1 MELRSEQSKFVDYAA
16 KRVKENKYCVCEMP
30 TAFGKTFSALMLAK
44 KLIDEKIAQRV
55 VIATSD
61 NSLAKSIFLEAKNVD
76 NLPDYVLG
84 IGKNNYLDIKKLAF
98 FMDTEISSEVL
109 PLDKEVVDGA
119 IKKLKEDFSYVLIE
133 DFLNELDIVD
143 ADKREYIANN
153 LALEKSNSESFKEYT
168 IQITNYSFLFSKF
181 MFDEKYAEVDGTVY
195 IFDEIQELPNM
206 AEMTLSSA
214 FSLYSYYLQLK
225 TIAKTINDDA
235 GAPKTLIKLLNEEV
249 ERVKSINEIM
259 SDEKMAG
266 KTLTANDIA
275 IQRATNVLSKLFDQE
290 KSKALR
296 AKLKSYY
303 KKTSFFQLGV
313 FLNKF
318 DDVKSTLSSKD
329 IYISFSQERGF
340 ISFHTYS
347 KDIKLKL
354 ADKFWNKIDRFVGIT
369 ATALLTQDVHDLEIY
384 KRMGINFSDIKLG
397 DTVIKERKSKVCVIK
412 SFEGI
417 LRPEQATYSI
427 TSNDFIEDEQK
438 RFEYFADEIL
448 RGYDGKN
455 TMVLVGGFDEVR
467 LLAQKLESVK
477 DRLVLAE
484 QGRSVQNIIEGF
496 KKSGGILIATRN
508 YATGINLKGKT
519 LERLFITKLPYPVYQ
534 TKKWILLKE
543 KNPSFFWFE
552 YNNEMVMTF
561 RQAIGRLI
569 RSPEDSGKIFLLDGK
584 FNALSEGLKNR
595 LVYFLEKIA
604 LKGAQL

>member
-1 MELRSEQSKFVDYAA
+1 MELRSEQRKFVDYAA
-16 KRVKENKYCVCEMP
+16 KRVKESKYCVCEMP

-109 PLDKEVVDGA
+109 PLDKEVVDET

-181 MFDEKYAEVDGTVY
+181 MFDEKYTEIDGTVY

-303 KKTSFFQLGV
+303 KKTPFFQLGI
-313 FLNKF
+313 FLNNF

-354 ADKFWNKIDRFVGIT
+354 ADKFWSKIDRFVGIT

-448 RGYDGKN
+448 RGYDSKN

-467 LLAQKLESVK
+467 FLAQKLESVK

-595 LVYFLEKIA
+595 LIYFLEKIA

>member
-1 MELRSEQSKFVDYAA
+1 MELRSEQRKFVDYAA

-84 IGKNNYLDIKKLAF
+84 IGKNNYLDIKKLSF
-98 FMDTEISSEVL
+98 FMNTEISSEVL
-109 PLDKEVVDGA
+109 PLDKEAVDEA

-181 MFDEKYAEVDGTVY
+181 MFDEKYTEVDGTVY

-303 KKTSFFQLGV
+303 KKTPFFQLGIC
-313 FLNKF
+313 LNKF

-354 ADKFWNKIDRFVGIT
+354 ADKFWSKIDRFVGIT

-397 DTVIKERKSKVCVIK
+397 DTTIKERKSKVCVIK

-467 LLAQKLESVK
+467 LLAQKLEIVK

-604 LKGAQL
+604 VKGA